1 MNEFVIQKINH
12 LDTHKLLP
20 LVEESTI
27 EGFRHLKRLVND
39 YESGVNKFD
48 KDGEALFIALQN
60 NEIVGVCG
68 LNSDPYVTSKEVG
81 RVRRLYVLPRV
92 RRFGLGRSSLTDNQ
106 QTILFTMYT
115 RHHNGYTRENN
126 VKKVIAK
133 ATDCSWITPYLM
145 FLIGEYVEEILQV
158 IYANRSLLNAD
169 FIKTF
174 IFENPKCYRTVQ
186 SRVVSYWNCYYR
198 WKYPKREQYVG
209 FKILD
214 YLNRLLN

>member
-1 MNEFVIQKINH
+1 MNEFVIQKVNH

-81 RVRRLYVLPRV
+81 RVRRLYVSPRV
-92 RRFGLGRSSLTDNQ
+92 RRFGIGRTLMDSVITEARKSYKMLVLKTDNP
-106 QTILFTMYT
+106 IADVFYLSLGFSIN
-115 RHHNGYTRENN
+115 NGSENN
-126 VKKVIAK
+126 
-133 ATDCSWITPYLM
+133 TH
-145 FLIGEYVEEILQV
+145 FLQ
-158 IYANRSLLNAD
+158 
-169 FIKTF
+169 
-174 IFENPKCYRTVQ
+174 FELK
-186 SRVVSYWNCYYR
+186 
-198 WKYPKREQYVG
+198 
-209 FKILD
+209 
-214 YLNRLLN
+214 